1 MSSAYAAAVIA
12 VSAIPPFWF
21 VGTPK
26 GRKGSADAAGWGF
39 APEVFEAV
47 VLARLGREDVDHHVP
62 VVEQDPAG
70 LAGALGAAW
79 QQPLGALVLQLLV
92 DAVVD
97 RLRLTLRV
105 ARADH

>member
-1 MSSAYAAAVIA
+1 MPSLVAAAVIA

-21 VGTPK
+21 VDNTNTCS
-26 GRKGSADAAGWGF
+26 RADRTEGSADRPGRGL

-70 LAGALGAAW
+70 LAVALGAAW
-79 QQPLGALVLQLLV
+79 QQALGASVLQLVV

-97 RLRLTLRV
+97 RL
-105 ARADH
+105 H